1 MFDKDQLQIAI
12 YNRIKRI
19 PLIVSLLAIICFL
32 RDTGFGFSLDKSGP
46 FQLLFIITSML
57 GVLSTVGR
65 YLIKD
70 IRPKQLS
77 MLFDAILVCYLVLLI
92 TQYFQTEPF
101 LSFFLFSHP
110 AWLYLAIFLV
120 FIREFSAIK
129 ISFTTLRI
137 HPALLFVLSFLALIL
152 IGGALLMLP
161 KATHS
166 GISLI
171 DAMFTSTSAVCV
183 TGLVVVDTGSYFTAM
198 GQRIILIL
206 IQIGGIGIM
215 TFASYFSYFFTGV
228 SSFQQ
233 QLILREMTNTD
244 KLAEVFATLKRILL
258 ITFLIEGIG
267 ALLIFHTIDAGDM
280 PLLSDRLFFSVFHSV
295 SGFCNA
301 GFSTLHNN
309 LYEAQFRLNYPMHIT
324 LAFLIILGGIG
335 FPIVFNLLKYLQTK
349 IRFFFLG
356 IYRRRKQQYTPWLIN
371 INTKIVLTTTLIL
384 IVAGTLFLFI
394 LEYNN
399 TLSAHSLGGKVATAF
414 FTSVTTR
421 TAGFNTV
428 DIGAM
433 SVPSLL
439 FILFLMWVG
448 ASPGSTGGGIKTSS
462 LAVAV
467 LNFISIARG
476 KSRLEVYHR
485 EIAQST
491 VNKAFA
497 VIVLSI
503 LTISTS
509 VLAIS
514 FFDADKGILNIA
526 FECVSAYGTVGLSC
540 GITAQLSLS
549 SKIVLI
555 LTMFLGRVGMLTFL
569 IALFK
574 KVSSETYR
582 YPSDQL
588 LIN

>member
-280 PLLSDRLFFSVFHSV
+280 PLLTDRLFFSVFHSV

-309 LYEAQFRLNYPMHIT
+309 LYEAPFRLNYPMHIT

>member
-70 IRPKQLS
+70 IRPRPIT

-92 TQYFQTEPF
+92 TQYFQIEPF

-137 HPALLFVLSFLALIL
+137 HPALLFVLSFLALI
-152 IGGALLMLP
+152 IMGGLLLMLP

-228 SSFQQ
+228 SSFQH

-309 LYEAQFRLNYPMHIT
+309 LYEAPFRLNYPMHIT

-485 EIAQST
+485 
-491 VNKAFA
+491 
-497 VIVLSI
+497 
-503 LTISTS
+503 
-509 VLAIS
+509 
-514 FFDADKGILNIA
+514 
-526 FECVSAYGTVGLSC
+526 
-540 GITAQLSLS
+540 
-549 SKIVLI
+549 
-555 LTMFLGRVGMLTFL
+555 
-569 IALFK
+569 
-574 KVSSETYR
+574 
-582 YPSDQL
+582 
-588 LIN
+588 